1 MQMTFTFE
9 FLETLDVAT
18 LQDLISGKIFNER
31 PRVRVD
37 NDVGNVVGDVV
48 VYYDSLLDY
57 MFIEYSKKTTTVE
70 L

>member
-1 MQMTFTFE
+1 MTFTFE